1 MRKLRIINEKINLSI
16 RSQIFHQFQI
26 SLGFFIGL
34 SAINYNHSLHGGGKE
49 TIALANSSNNTLP
62 VAAPLM
68 RNKQMPEPNWLG
80 MVETYICR
88 NLCHGFLM

>member
-1 MRKLRIINEKINLSI
+1 MRIINEKINLSI
-16 RSQIFHQFQI
+16 RSHMFHEFQI

-88 NLCHGFLM
+88 NSTEIYVMVF